1 MTWKGIDIIDQLHLP
16 RARCRTTNPTIKGD
30 LQTPVPPLIG
40 TNFQQ
45 IGGRDAVQPCPV
57 KTVIAVM
64 HFACESRHQGH
75 LIRFPITH
83 RQDTLAQFCIINDHG
98 YSRSNAM
105 AVPSPPPI
113 QIAATPRLT
122 SRRSIALSNVTII
135 RAPEAP
141 IGCPKAQ
148 APP

>member
-16 RARCRTTNPTIKGD
+16 RARRRATNPPIKGD
-30 LQTPVPPLIG
+30 LQTPMSPLIG

-45 IGGRDAVQPCPV
+45 IGGRDAVKPCPV
-57 KTVIAVM
+57 KTGVAMM
-64 HFACESRHQGH
+64 HFTRDSRHQGH
-75 LIRFPITH
+75 LIGFPITY
-83 RQDTLAQFCIINDHG
+83 RQDTLAQICIINAHG

-122 SRRSIALSNVTII
+122 SRRSIAFSNVTII
-135 RAPEAP
+135 RAPDAP
-141 IGCPKAQ
+141 MG
-148 APP
+148 